1 MLAARNMTVKEG
13 VIMSKISQAK
23 AKSVTAESFAADVE
37 DKLRERGRTSFEEMY
52 PPEIIE
58 KIAAETYIEYE
69 RLLRLNNSL
78 DFDDL
83 LLFGVKMFKAHRNA
97 VIWCQHVLVDE
108 LYVLSPIH
116 GLLMLIALKVKIQTL
131 FNMTLC
137 ERLPIGT
144 VSLSSAIQIS
154 QASSPLAIEM
164 VTD

>member
-1 MLAARNMTVKEG
+1 MLAARDMTVKEG

-23 AKSVTAESFAADVE
+23 AKSVTAEGFAAEVE

-83 LLFGVKMFKAHRNA
+83 LLFGVKMFKTHRNA
-97 VIWCQHVLVDE
+97 VTWCQHVLVDE
-108 LYVLSPIH
+108 LCVLSPIH
-116 GLLMLIALKVKIQTL
+116 GFLILIASKVKTQTL

-137 ERLPIGT
+137 ERLPIGIA
-144 VSLSSAIQIS
+144 SLLSAIQIS
-154 QASSPLAIEM
+154 QVSSHLTIEI